1 DEIVLFKCL
10 LTGQWHG
17 LSDPK
22 LEENLRARFD
32 ALLFAGLDLHYTV
45 WDETTH
51 CRSRNARV
59 KADGLATVYFQSLS
73 SNIFYEGDREWQ
85 RGTQTRSGLT
95 RFAWRGPVA

>member
-1 DEIVLFKCL
+1 LFKCL

-22 LEENLRARFD
+22 LEENLRAWFD
-32 ALLFAGLDLHYTV
+32 ALLLAGLDLHYTV

-73 SNIFYEGDREWQ
+73 SNIFYEGDREWY
-85 RGTQTRSGLT
+85 RDTQTRSGVT
-95 RFAWRGPVA
+95 QFAWRRPVA